1 MLYFFECCCFVI
13 YPSRKNKMNHHHQHY
28 DFRLKNESSLL
39 ICGPTQCGKST
50 LLNQML
56 ADENLFH
63 HKFKKIYWYY
73 GQVTDD
79 LCTNDNNY
87 ILREG
92 LPETF
97 ADIEPYSC
105 VVLDDLM
112 EEASNHAGVTG
123 LFTKLVHHKKLF
135 VVMLTQ
141 NFFHKASG
149 GQTRTRRLNTSYI
162 IIFKNPSDATQIATI
177 GRQMYPHDSKFLPA
191 AFKAATS
198 RPHGYIFIDLKQET
212 LEEHRIRTGI
222 LENDGLDMI
231 IYASKKV

>member
-1 MLYFFECCCFVI
+1 MFVFI
-13 YPSRKNKMNHHHQHY
+13 LSTMMMNHEPY

-39 ICGPTQCGKST
+39 LSGPSQCGKST
-50 LLNQML
+50 LLHQIL

-63 HKFKKIYWYY
+63 HKLEKIYWYY
-73 GQVTDD
+73 GQLNDD
-79 LCTNDNNY
+79 MCANDNNY

-92 LPETF
+92 LPDSF

-105 VVLDDLM
+105 IVLDDLM
-112 EEASNHAGVTG
+112 EEAKNHAGVTA

-135 VVMLTQ
+135 VVMLSQ
-141 NFFHKASG
+141 NFFQKTPE
-149 GQTRTRRLNTSYI
+149 TRTRRLNAQYM

-177 GRQMYPHDSKFLPA
+177 GRQMYPHDPKFLPD

-198 RPHGYIFIDLKQET
+198 RPHGYLFIDLRQET
-212 LEEHRIRTGI
+212 PEKYRVRSGI
-222 LENDGLDMI
+222 LSNDGLDMM

>member
-1 MLYFFECCCFVI
+1 MM
-13 YPSRKNKMNHHHQHY
+13 MNHQPF

-39 ICGPTQCGKST
+39 LSGPSQCGKST
-50 LLNQML
+50 LLNQIL

-63 HKFKKIYWYY
+63 HKLERIYWYY
-73 GQVTDD
+73 GQMNDD
-79 LCTNDNNY
+79 LCKNDNNY

-92 LPETF
+92 LPDSF

-105 VVLDDLM
+105 IVLDDLM
-112 EEASNHAGVTG
+112 EEAKNHAGVTG

-141 NFFHKASG
+141 NFFHKAG
-149 GQTRTRRLNTSYI
+149 ETRTRRLNAQYM
-162 IIFKNPSDATQIATI
+162 IIFKNPSDVTQIATI
-177 GRQMYPHDSKFLPA
+177 GRQMYPHDPKFLPA
-191 AFKAATS
+191 AFKAATA
-198 RPHGYIFIDLKQET
+198 RPHGYIFIDLRQET

-222 LENDGLDMI
+222 LANDGLDMM